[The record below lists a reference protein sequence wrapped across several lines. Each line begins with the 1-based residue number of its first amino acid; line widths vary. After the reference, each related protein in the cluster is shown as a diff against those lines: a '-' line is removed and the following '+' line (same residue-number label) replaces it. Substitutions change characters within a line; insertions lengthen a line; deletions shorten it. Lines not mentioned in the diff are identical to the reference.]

1 MTDVRLVMT
10 DVRNAEPARADDVV
24 LFEERAA
31 AGGKKLGVAMLNSEK
46 SLNSLSHQMVE
57 LLLPKLQQWQA
68 DDSISAV
75 FLHSAGEKS
84 FCAGGDVVALHSG
97 AAAYGEDLPNDS
109 CTEFFAEEYRLDYLI
124 HTFGKPFVVWGSGIV
139 MGGGV
144 GLLSGASHRV
154 VTDTTR
160 MAMPEITIGLYPDVG
175 GTWFLNRTPG
185 KTGLF
190 LGLTGAHINGTDAL
204 YVGLA
209 DHFITHDLR
218 EEVITALTEVKCARG
233 VDGVMQHFSQLVA
246 PQKPAGNVE
255 ANIDWITG
263 VCTGPDVPTVVAQ
276 ITAYDGDDAWRAR
289 AVKTLANGCPV
300 SPYLVWEQLQ
310 RGKGLSL
317 EDVFR
322 LELTMSVN
330 CAKYGHFKEGVRA
343 LLIDKDRNPQW
354 TPSTVEGVTA
364 EAVAAF
370 FVQPWEVHPLSDL

>member
-1 MTDVRLVMT
+1 MSDVVESSSI
-10 DVRNAEPARADDVV
+10 VGSSSAV

-31 AGGKKLGVAMLNSEK
+31 VGGKKLGIAMLNAEK
-46 SLNSLSHQMVE
+46 SLNSLSHEMVE
-57 LLLPKLQQWQA
+57 LLLPKLKQWQA
-68 DDSISAV
+68 DDAITAV

-97 AAAYGEDLPNDS
+97 SAGYGEDLPNDS

-144 GLLSGASHRV
+144 GLLSGASHRI

-190 LGLTGAHINGTDAL
+190 LGLTGAHINGNDAL

-233 VDGVMQHFSQLVA
+233 VDGVMEHFSQLVA
-246 PQKPAGNVE
+246 PQRPAGQVE
-255 ANIDWITG
+255 ANIDWITR
-263 VCTGPDVPTVVAQ
+263 VCTGPDVATVVAQ
-276 ITAYDGDDAWRAR
+276 IRAYDGDDTWRTR
-289 AVKTLANGCPV
+289 AIKTLTNGCPV
-300 SPYLVWEQLQ
+300 TPYLVWEQLQ

-322 LELTMSVN
+322 LELIMSVN
-330 CAKYGHFKEGVRA
+330 CAKFGHFKEGVRA

-354 TPSTVEGVTA
+354 TPSKVEDVTA
-364 EAVAAF
+364 DMVEAF
-370 FVQPWEVHPLSDL
+370 FVSPWEVHPLADL